1 MGLQKC
7 TDRPLPDVFSTKD
20 WKLEFMRQ
28 HLPVIDA

>member
-7 TDRPLPDVFSTKD
+7 TDQPLHGAYSTKV
-20 WKLEFMRQ
+20 WKLEFKRQ